1 MKKLWAVLLLLV
13 ASGQVF
19 ADEGM
24 WVLKELNKQNLARMK
39 ELGFTPSYEQLY
51 SETGPCV
58 ANAVVIFGGG
68 CTGITVSNEGLV
80 FTNHHCGFGSI
91 QQLSSVEHDYL
102 KDGFVSQSK
111 EEELPVPGL
120 TVRYLR
126 ETVDVSDRINSE
138 IASIKEEHLR
148 LAAADSIGQA
158 MADSVG
164 NTEFQSADVVPFYN
178 NNKYFLIVYD
188 VYNDVRMVFAPPSS
202 VGKFGG
208 DTDNWIWPRHTGDF
222 SVFRIY
228 AGRDNNP
235 AAYSPDNV
243 PYRPRRHFA
252 ISTRGVKEG
261 DFTMIYG
268 FPGSTQQ
275 YILSDA
281 VDYVQNLSD
290 PMKIDLRTRRLDII
304 SAAQEADP
312 KVRIQYAAKHAGI
325 ANAWKKWQGEVAGL
339 KRMNT
344 LAAKRD
350 YERRFAEWA
359 ADKPEYAGLLDSM
372 RAAYA
377 RGREPYFH
385 QELLSESIRSLE
397 LYPLVRHGVL
407 SSSWR
412 RGEDNAIAEQR
423 RIKRAAFLKDYD
435 PAVDRALVKSAL
447 RGFADYCPEG
457 FSAEAQAEIDRHGGM
472 DAYADYV
479 FDHTRMLLPQEEI
492 ERLDSAA
499 VVSDP
504 IYRFVV
510 LFDGKRAPE
519 YYRRNLSNISDIERW
534 YRPYLRALRAFD
546 PDRAFFPDANLTLRV
561 AYGTVAGYEYAD
573 GEYHTPQTTLDG
585 IIAKDNPEI
594 YDYDIPQ
601 RLRDL
606 YASKEY
612 GRWGVEID
620 GRRTVPVCFLASN
633 QTTGGNSGSPVLN
646 GRGELIGINFD
657 RNWEGVGGD
666 IQYLPDYQRSIIVD
680 IRYVLFIM
688 DKYAGAGYLLDE
700 MEIEE

>member
-1 MKKLWAVLLLLV
+1 MKKGILTVLTAVF
-13 ASGQVF
+13 ASLAAV

-24 WVLKELNKQNLARMK
+24 WLPSLIGERIKDMRSKGFRLTAEDIYSVNKASMK
-39 ELGFTPSYEQLY
+39 D
-51 SETGPCV
+51 
-58 ANAVVIFGGG
+58 AVVLFGRG
-68 CTGITVSNEGLV
+68 CTGEIVSAEGLLL
-80 FTNHHCGFGSI
+80 TNHHCGYGAI
-91 QQLSSVEHDYL
+91 QSHSTLDHDYL
-102 KDGFVSQSK
+102 TYGFWARSRD
-111 EEELPVPGL
+111 EELPNERL
-120 TVRYLR
+120 TVRILVR
-126 ETVDVSDRINSE
+126 MEDVTDRIAAGADKLKLIQAARAE
-138 IASIKEEHLR
+138 GPGYDASVEE
-148 LAAADSIGQA
+148 
-158 MADSVG
+158 MYYG
-164 NTEFQSADVVPFYN
+164 NQSFLFVYQEFS
-178 NNKYFLIVYD
+178 
-188 VYNDVRMVFAPPSS
+188 DVRLVGAPPSS
-202 VGKFGG
+202 IGKFGG

-397 LYPLVRHGVL
+397 LYPLVMHGVL
-407 SSSWR
+407 SSSWK
-412 RGEDNAIAEQR
+412 RGEDDAIAEQR

-657 RNWEGVGGD
+657 RTWRSTMSD
-666 IQYLPDYQRSIIVD
+666 IAFDPTICRNIAVD
-680 IRYVLFIM
+680 IRYVLFVI
-688 DKYAGAGYLLDE
+688 DKVGGASYLIDE
-700 MEIEE
+700 MEVR

>member
-1 MKKLWAVLLLLV
+1 MKKGILTVLTAVF
-13 ASGQVF
+13 ASLAAV

-24 WVLKELNKQNLARMK
+24 WLPSLIGERIKDMRSKGFRLTAEDIYSVNKASMK
-39 ELGFTPSYEQLY
+39 D
-51 SETGPCV
+51 
-58 ANAVVIFGGG
+58 AVVLFGRG
-68 CTGITVSNEGLV
+68 CTGEIVSAEGLLL
-80 FTNHHCGFGSI
+80 TNHHCGYGAI
-91 QQLSSVEHDYL
+91 QSHSTLDHDYL
-102 KDGFVSQSK
+102 TYGFWARSRD
-111 EEELPVPGL
+111 EELPNERL
-120 TVRYLR
+120 TVRILVR
-126 ETVDVSDRINSE
+126 MEDVTDRIAAGADKLKLIQAARAE
-138 IASIKEEHLR
+138 GPGYDASVEE
-148 LAAADSIGQA
+148 
-158 MADSVG
+158 MYYG
-164 NTEFQSADVVPFYN
+164 NQSFLFVYQEFS
-178 NNKYFLIVYD
+178 
-188 VYNDVRMVFAPPSS
+188 DVRLVGAPPSS
-202 VGKFGG
+202 IGKFGG

-412 RGEDNAIAEQR
+412 RGEDDAIAEQR

-519 YYRRNLSNISDIERW
+519 YYRRNLSNISNIERW

-657 RNWEGVGGD
+657 RTWRSTMSD
-666 IQYLPDYQRSIIVD
+666 IAFDPTICRNIAVD
-680 IRYVLFIM
+680 IRYVLFVI
-688 DKYAGAGYLLDE
+688 DKVGGAGYLIDE
-700 MEIEE
+700 MEVR

>member
-1 MKKLWAVLLLLV
+1 MKKGILTVLTAVF
-13 ASGQVF
+13 ASLAAV

-24 WVLKELNKQNLARMK
+24 WLPSLIGERIKDMRSKGFRLTAEDIYSVNKASMK
-39 ELGFTPSYEQLY
+39 D
-51 SETGPCV
+51 
-58 ANAVVIFGGG
+58 AVVLFGRG
-68 CTGITVSNEGLV
+68 CTGEIVSAEGLLL
-80 FTNHHCGFGSI
+80 TNHHCGYGAI
-91 QQLSSVEHDYL
+91 QSHSTLDHDYL
-102 KDGFVSQSK
+102 TYGFWARSRD
-111 EEELPVPGL
+111 EELPNERL
-120 TVRYLR
+120 TVRILVR
-126 ETVDVSDRINSE
+126 MEDVTDRIAAGADKLKLIQAARAE
-138 IASIKEEHLR
+138 GPGYDASVEE
-148 LAAADSIGQA
+148 
-158 MADSVG
+158 MYYG
-164 NTEFQSADVVPFYN
+164 NQSFLFVYQEFS
-178 NNKYFLIVYD
+178 
-188 VYNDVRMVFAPPSS
+188 DVRLVGAPPSS
-202 VGKFGG
+202 IGKFGG

-412 RGEDNAIAEQR
+412 RGEDDAIAEQR

-479 FDHTRMLLPQEEI
+479 FDHTRMLLPQEEV

-657 RNWEGVGGD
+657 RTWRSTMSD
-666 IQYLPDYQRSIIVD
+666 IAFDPTICRNIAVD
-680 IRYVLFIM
+680 IRYVLFVI
-688 DKYAGAGYLLDE
+688 DKVGGASYLIDE
-700 MEIEE
+700 MEVR

>member
-1 MKKLWAVLLLLV
+1 MKKGILTVLTAVF
-13 ASGQVF
+13 ASLAAV

-24 WVLKELNKQNLARMK
+24 WLPSLIGERIKDMRSKGFRLTAEDIYSVNKASMK
-39 ELGFTPSYEQLY
+39 D
-51 SETGPCV
+51 
-58 ANAVVIFGGG
+58 AVVLFGRG
-68 CTGITVSNEGLV
+68 CTGEIVSAEGLLL
-80 FTNHHCGFGSI
+80 TNHHCGYGAI
-91 QQLSSVEHDYL
+91 QSHSTLDHDYL
-102 KDGFVSQSK
+102 TYGFWARSRD
-111 EEELPVPGL
+111 EELPNERL
-120 TVRYLR
+120 TVRILVR
-126 ETVDVSDRINSE
+126 MEDVTDRIAAGADKLKLIQAARAE
-138 IASIKEEHLR
+138 GPGYDASVEE
-148 LAAADSIGQA
+148 
-158 MADSVG
+158 MYYG
-164 NTEFQSADVVPFYN
+164 NQSFLFVYQEFS
-178 NNKYFLIVYD
+178 
-188 VYNDVRMVFAPPSS
+188 DVRLVGAPPSS
-202 VGKFGG
+202 IGKFGG

-235 AAYSPDNV
+235 AAYSSDNV

-412 RGEDNAIAEQR
+412 RGEDDAVAEQR

-657 RNWEGVGGD
+657 RTWRSTMSD
-666 IQYLPDYQRSIIVD
+666 IAFDPTICRNIAVD
-680 IRYVLFIM
+680 IRYVLFVI
-688 DKYAGAGYLLDE
+688 DKVGGAGYLIDE
-700 MEIEE
+700 MEVR